1 MATTKIY
8 LRKSALNKNGLAPLR
23 IRLKHE
29 DKTKEITLPGAR
41 VAPEKWDE
49 TKERVI
55 GDKML
60 SHRIQAKKLEYQAAI
75 NQAEALGIKINL
87 EEIHEVVAGKKKL
100 TSSSISKD
108 MLVYKFI
115 EEYIETNKDFAYGT
129 RKIYRTLKLL
139 MKTEHPKVKL
149 SDIDGDFM
157 IALELKL
164 KKRGLKVNTIHSR
177 LKSLKAALNRAYEYR
192 MIEKPDL
199 RGFKLKK
206 EKVIKTFLDLSETKV
221 LLEYLNTM
229 TGTTNDQNILKSFMW
244 SCHCAMRFGDCCV
257 LTYEQFSIDNDGSV
271 RLTYKMRKTP
281 KVISIVLND
290 TALGLID
297 QTKIGTNEMV
307 FQLIPYKF
315 VHGDADTLSK
325 KIEARNAYINKRL
338 KLLIKKAAIT
348 KKVTYHISRHS
359 FCTNCLTL
367 GIDHFTIKEIAG
379 LSLEVLESTYGKVVD
394 QSKTKALKL
403 LD

>member
-29 DKTKEITLPGAR
+29 DKIKEITLPGAR

-49 TKERVI
+49 TKERVT

-60 SHRIQAKKLEYQAAI
+60 THRIQAKKLEYQAAI

-87 EEIHEVVAGKKKL
+87 EDIHEVVAGKKKL
-100 TSSSISKD
+100 AANSTSKD
-108 MLVYKFI
+108 MLLYKFI

-139 MKTEHPKVKL
+139 MRAEYPKVKL

-164 KKRGLKVNTIHSR
+164 KKRGLKINTIHSR
-177 LKSLKAALNRAYEYR
+177 LKCLKAAINRAYEYR

-206 EKVIKTFLDLSETKV
+206 EKVVKTFLDLFETKV
-221 LLEYLNTM
+221 LLEYLKTM
-229 TGTTNDQNILKSFMW
+229 TGTTNDQNILKSFIW

-281 KVISIVLND
+281 KEISFVLND

-297 QTKIGTNEMV
+297 KTKIGIKEMV
-307 FQLIPYKF
+307 FQLIPYNYI
-315 VHGDADTLSK
+315 HGDADTLSK
-325 KIEARNAYINKRL
+325 KIEARNAYVNKRL
-338 KLLIKKAAIT
+338 KLIMTNAAIT
-348 KKVTYHISRHS
+348 KRVTYHI
-359 FCTNCLTL
+359 CL
-367 GIDHFTIKEIAG
+367 I
-379 LSLEVLESTYGKVVD
+379 
-394 QSKTKALKL
+394 LK
-403 LD
+403 